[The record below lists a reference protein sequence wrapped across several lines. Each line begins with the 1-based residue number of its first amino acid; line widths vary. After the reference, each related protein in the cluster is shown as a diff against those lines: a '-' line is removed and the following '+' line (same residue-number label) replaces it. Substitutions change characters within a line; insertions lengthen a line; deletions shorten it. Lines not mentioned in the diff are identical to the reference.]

1 MGYYDG
7 CKLLSMMD
15 INKCKPSIYIAN
27 TNRSAGKTTFYNRML
42 VNNWIKY
49 GQQFIL
55 FYRFKKDL
63 CDIPDKFFGEISG
76 LFFPDSV
83 MRQSGKKEQ
92 GYLKLILDDKVC
104 GYAVALNAS
113 EDIKKCSHM
122 FSGVQT
128 TLLDEFQSETGNYVP
143 DEISKYISIQQSI
156 ARGKGEQVRYIRNIL
171 CGNFISLLNPYYTA
185 LGVHRVLNP
194 ESRYTRGDGFV
205 IETDFYKD
213 VAEKSGESPFNRAFR
228 NHGYN
233 AMLQARKYLN
243 DNTDCI
249 RSLTNTKRYVCTMIG
264 DNCSMG
270 VWECDG
276 YYTISSKYDNNYPI
290 VCAKKSTPLMS
301 KKIRAQGIFDSI
313 RALFDTGN
321 LYFDSISV
329 KNDAISILGY

>member
-1 MGYYDG
+1 MAYYDG
-7 CKLLSMMD
+7 CKLLSMTD
-15 INKCKPSIYIAN
+15 INGSKPAIYIAN
-27 TNRSAGKTTFYNRML
+27 TNRSAGKTTFYGRML
-42 VNNWIKY
+42 VNNWIKHRHE
-49 GQQFIL
+49 FIL

-63 CDIPDKFFGEISG
+63 CDIPDRFFSEISS

-83 MRQSGKKEQ
+83 MRQSGKPEH
-92 GYLKLILDDKVC
+92 GYVKLILDGKVC

-122 FSGVQT
+122 FSGVRT
-128 TLLDEFQSETGNYVP
+128 TLMDEFQSETNNYVS
-143 DEISKYISIQQSI
+143 DEIGKYISIQQSI
-156 ARGKGEQVRYIRNIL
+156 ARGNGKQVRYIRNIL

-205 IETDFYKD
+205 IETDFYAD
-213 VAEKSGESPFNRAFR
+213 VAKKSAETPFNRAFK

-249 RSLTNTKRYVCTMIG
+249 RKLTNVKRYVCTMLG

-270 VWECDG
+270 VWDCDG
-276 YYTISSKYDNNYPI
+276 YYTVSSKYDCNYPI
-290 VCAKKSTPLMS
+290 VCAKKSTPIMG
-301 KKIRAQGIFDSI
+301 KKIRSQGIFDNM
-313 RALFDTGN
+313 RVLFDRGM

-329 KNDAISILGY
+329 KNDVINLLGY